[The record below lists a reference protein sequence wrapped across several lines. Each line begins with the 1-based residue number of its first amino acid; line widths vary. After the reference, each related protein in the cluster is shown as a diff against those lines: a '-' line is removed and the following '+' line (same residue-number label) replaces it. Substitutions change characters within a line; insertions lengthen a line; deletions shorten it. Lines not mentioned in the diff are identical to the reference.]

1 MFRAALAWGK
11 DTAWIWHAMM
21 AHLLEDRNQP
31 VGLQPSKDLQA
42 AAAVPLECP
51 GAHVSQ
57 QAKSGSGS
65 INS

>member
-1 MFRAALAWGK
+1 
-11 DTAWIWHAMM
+11 MM